1 MKKKDV
7 FEQGEERLLK
17 WVTNHHVI
25 LALITIVLSV
35 WVALSIT
42 IISIFGIIGASQFA
56 SKIEENYQNGS
67 ITYDAYHLIMD
78 IMMPII
84 KYMFDTM
91 GYIVILIGIVSATW
105 ILYFSYRAAYRWKR
119 DNL

>member
-7 FEQGEERLLK
+7 FERIEGKLLK
-17 WVTNHHVI
+17 WVTNHHI
-25 LALITIVLSV
+25 SLAIITIVLSV

-42 IISIFGIIGASQFA
+42 TVSILGIVGASQVEI
-56 SKIEENYQNGS
+56 KIEEQYTNGQ
-67 ITYDAYHLIMD
+67 ITVETHHLIID
-78 IMMPII
+78 ILMPII

-91 GYIVILIGIVSATW
+91 GYVVILIGLVSATW
-105 ILYFSYRAAYRWKR
+105 MLYFSYRGAYRWKK